1 MLSKSVTFGI
11 SCALILACSESSLAA
26 PEKAESQQRAP
37 ADKFDLSHW
46 NLTVPLDED
55 GNKRADTIKVKDLQ
69 TYAHPDFFYL
79 NEDGHMVFASPNKAI
94 TTPNSTNSRSELR
107 YMHRG
112 KNTRIKTHSA
122 ANNFAVEARKDSNK
136 FGSVGGKMEATL
148 RVDHVAKNAKTPDKK
163 SVYSVVVG
171 QIHSIKYKGNPGQF
185 GFGNEPLKIF
195 YKKWPDHKTGSVFW
209 TYERN
214 LPRDNPKRKDI
225 DYSVWGH
232 PWNNKEDPGSRGI
245 ALGEEFSYSVN
256 VYKNTMYLTFEN
268 AAQGKV
274 NYALNLAN
282 NFDANGKIDPHDNP
296 YSYGGDHLYFKAGAY
311 NQCSPKVDPGFIYP
325 SCAGTGDWEIDKANG
340 DYVQVTFSRLHVSH
354 TSSM

>member
-171 QIHSIKYKGNPGQF
+171 QIHSIKY
-185 GFGNEPLKIF
+185 
-195 YKKWPDHKTGSVFW
+195 
-209 TYERN
+209 
-214 LPRDNPKRKDI
+214 
-225 DYSVWGH
+225 
-232 PWNNKEDPGSRGI
+232 
-245 ALGEEFSYSVN
+245 
-256 VYKNTMYLTFEN
+256 
-268 AAQGKV
+268 
-274 NYALNLAN
+274 
-282 NFDANGKIDPHDNP
+282 HDNP